1 MSTRE
6 PTDAP
11 TRATTLVRDDAPHRR
26 RLLAFWK
33 HGSATFDL
41 PDTGAVTVGRGRECD
56 VRIDHPSV
64 SRKHARFHL
73 GKRVAVED
81 VGSSNGTVVGGRAI
95 ARGDIAAVEPGVVVE
110 VGSAMLLVQGG
121 DADRATVPVGEMT
134 PPTGDDDPRPRAHPR
149 LTEPPPGPVSVHTRA
164 DIVVEDAAMERLYRL
179 AELVAK
185 STISVILLGE
195 TGAGKEVLAETIHRK
210 SARAK
215 GPFVRLNCAALPDNL
230 LESELFG
237 YERGAFTGAVSPKPG
252 LLEVAQGG
260 TVFLD
265 EVGEVPLATQAKL
278 LRVLESGEVS
288 RLGSLKPRPID
299 VRFLSATNRDLD
311 AIVASAAF
319 RQDLYYRLNG
329 ISIHVPPLRERR
341 SEIRP
346 LTKAFLRD
354 ACKRADKPAPEIS
367 AAAFAKLEAHPWPG
381 NVRELRN
388 VVERTALLCQE
399 DVIGPDDIM
408 LGTSGGPPRDLAAP
422 PSSRSAMVGAAD
434 DEKQRIIDAL
444 DRCGG
449 NQKEAAKVLGI
460 SRRTLVYRLD
470 AFGLPR
476 PRKRT

>member
-1 MSTRE
+1 MTSRE

-11 TRATTLVRDDAPHRR
+11 TRATTLVRDDASHRR

-33 HGSATFDL
+33 HGSVTFDL
-41 PDTGAVTVGRGRECD
+41 PESGAVTVGRGRDCD
-56 VRIDHPSV
+56 VHIDHPSV

-73 GKRVAVED
+73 GRRVAVED
-81 VGSSNGTVVGGRAI
+81 VGSSNGTVGGGRAS
-95 ARGDIAAVEPGVVVE
+95 ARGVSAAVEPGGVGE

-121 DADRATVPVGEMT
+121 DADRAAVPVGEMT
-134 PPTGDDDPRPRAHPR
+134 PPTGDDDPRPRSRTRP
-149 LTEPPPGPVSVHTRA
+149 TEPPPGPVQVHAKA

-179 AELVAK
+179 AEMVAK

-195 TGAGKEVLAETIHRK
+195 TGAGKEVLAETVHRK
-210 SARAK
+210 SARSR

-252 LLEVAQGG
+252 LLEVAHGG

-265 EVGEVPLATQAKL
+265 EVGDVPLATQAKL

-311 AIVASAAF
+311 ALVASGAF

-329 ISIHVPPLRERR
+329 ISVHVPPLRERKG
-341 SEIRP
+341 EIRP
-346 LTKAFLRD
+346 LARAFLKD
-354 ACKRADKPAPEIS
+354 ACKRADKTAPEILP
-367 AAAFAKLEAHPWPG
+367 AALAKLEAHPWPG

-388 VVERTALLCQE
+388 VVERAALLCQG
-399 DVIGPDDIM
+399 DVIGPDHIM
-408 LGTSGGPPRDLAAP
+408 LGTSAGPPRDVAAP
-422 PSSRSAMVGAAD
+422 ASSRSAVATAAD